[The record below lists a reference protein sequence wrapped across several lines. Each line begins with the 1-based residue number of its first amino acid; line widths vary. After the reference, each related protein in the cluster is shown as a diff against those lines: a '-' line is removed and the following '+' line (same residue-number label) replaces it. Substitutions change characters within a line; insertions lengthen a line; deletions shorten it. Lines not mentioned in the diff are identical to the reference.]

1 MRDLRDRRWSALM
14 VMGSIVNHWLKRI
27 EPGRH
32 IPHPT
37 YHST

>member
-27 EPGRH
+27 EPDV

-37 YHST
+37 YHS